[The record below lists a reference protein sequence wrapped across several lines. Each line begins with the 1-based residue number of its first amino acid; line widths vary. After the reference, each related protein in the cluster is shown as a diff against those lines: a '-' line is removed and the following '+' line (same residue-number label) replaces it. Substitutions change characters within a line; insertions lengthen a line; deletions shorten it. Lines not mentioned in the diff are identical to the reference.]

1 MNFSIGY
8 QNTIYLQVFKALMA
22 FVFVIQIDIGMKE
35 KIDHGNSRKQWP
47 AAIIPLVIITETFG
61 NVENGPIISDIDKT
75 KLVIE
80 KMPPP
85 SLHIK

>member
-47 AAIIPLVIITETFG
+47 AAIIPLVIITETIKKHLEMWKM
-61 NVENGPIISDIDKT
+61 VQLSLILI
-75 KLVIE
+75 KLN
-80 KMPPP
+80 
-85 SLHIK
+85 L